1 MSPAKA
7 KQTVLVSTVALM
19 AISLYRVKTEE
30 GALYKRLWGTGVIG
44 LFLAVMADFAPS
56 VAGPFAALV
65 VLGSLTNGGDAALQN
80 LLGGAAA
87 KTTTTTTGPPGTT
100 GPQVPTTTTNTG
112 GAK

>member
-30 GALYKRLWGTGVIG
+30 GALYKRLWGTGVVG
-44 LFLAVMADFAPS
+44 LFLAIMADFAPS
-56 VAGPFAALV
+56 VAGPFAALI
-65 VLGSLTNGGDAALQN
+65 VLGSLTNGGDKALQN
-80 LLGGAAA
+80 LLGGAA
-87 KTTTTTTGPPGTT
+87 KTPATR
-100 GPQVPTTTTNTG
+100 PQVPTTTTKTG